1 MLNKE
6 YKTLYTSIVPKNS
19 IGKCVDIMS
28 NAVSALKIEFKN
40 GETFWIMK
48 RDLKEVE
55 G

>member
-6 YKTLYTSIVPKNS
+6 YKTLYPSIVPKNS
-19 IGKCVDIMS
+19 IGKCVDIMN

-40 GETFWIMK
+40 GETLWFMK
-48 RDLKEVE
+48 RDLKQVE